1 MQPLNQD
8 KARVSI
14 EARYRILLILWFAI
28 LNSVAFV
35 FALTLFIQRP
45 AAAEANSV
53 LALTLAG
60 VGILTAIISFVVK
73 KKLLEQAAEKQQ
85 PAQVQSAYIIAFAL
99 SEVAGLLGLLMYM
112 ITAERYYYLMFIV
125 SAVCMLAHFPRREHL
140 VATVFKNQQ

>member
-1 MQPLNQD
+1 MQPQNQD

-28 LNSVAFV
+28 LNSVALVFV
-35 FALTLFIQRP
+35 LTLFIQRP
-45 AAAEANSV
+45 ETAETNSV

-73 KKLLEQAAEKQQ
+73 NKLLEQAAEKQQ
-85 PAQVQSAYIIAFAL
+85 PTLVQSAYIIAFAL

-112 ITAERYYYLMFIV
+112 TSAERYYYLMFIV

-140 VATVFKNQQ
+140 VATVFKNQP

>member
-1 MQPLNQD
+1 MQSQNQD

-28 LNSVAFV
+28 LNSVALF
-35 FALTLFIQRP
+35 FGMTLFIPRP
-45 AAAEANSV
+45 EAAEANSI
-53 LALTLAG
+53 LALTLTG
-60 VGILTAIISFVVK
+60 VGILTAIVSFVVK

-85 PAQVQSAYIIAFAL
+85 PTQVQSAYIIAFAL
-99 SEVAGLLGLLMYM
+99 SEVASLFGLLMYM

-140 VATVFKNQQ
+140 LATVFKNQR